1 MINIREMVFQYPDG
15 GFVLR
20 LPELRVSA
28 GERVAVIGPSGSGK
42 TTLLH
47 LIAGISRPDGGAVET
62 CGVALGSLG
71 DAARRAFRIRRLGLV
86 FQEFALV
93 DHLDVRDNVLLPYR
107 ISGGLRLGAEVRAR
121 ADHLIE
127 QVGLIDQADRIVTRL
142 SQGERQRVA
151 VSRALIAEPEL
162 VLADEPTG
170 NLDPENKQRVL
181 DILCQYV
188 DEHAAT
194 LLNVTHD
201 HALLDRFERVVDF
214 DSLLG
219 SDVETVNALGPEC

>member
-1 MINIREMVFQYPDG
+1 MIHLRNLVFRYPEG

-20 LPELRVSA
+20 VPELSVGA
-28 GERVAVIGPSGSGK
+28 AERVAVIGPSGSGK

-47 LIAGISRPDGGAVET
+47 LVAGIARAERGTVET
-62 CGVALGSLG
+62 CGVALGPLG
-71 DAARRAFRIRRLGLV
+71 ESARRAFRIRKLGLV

-107 ISGGLRLGAEVRAR
+107 ISGGLRLDAEVRAR
-121 ADHLIE
+121 AERLIDG
-127 QVGLIDQADRIVTRL
+127 VGLADKADRIVTQL

-170 NLDPENKQRVL
+170 NLDPQNKQRVL
-181 DILCQYV
+181 DILCDYA
-188 DEHAAT
+188 DEHGAT

-201 HALLDRFERVVDF
+201 HALLDRFARVIDF
-214 DSLLG
+214 ASLLG
-219 SDVETVNALGPEC
+219 TDIEAATAPGTEC